1 MAWLGFLTLITIYW
15 CIYLTATTAQ
25 PDWALLSGWLLPILG
40 LTLHFQE
47 GTEVN
52 GLMVLLC
59 LLLFCGCRHGLA
71 EVRMWNIKQRKK
83 HPFLFGTLYAIVFLL
98 MLYCFIQAQLQGY
111 LLNIQGW
118 GSETMPLL
126 RQILTILPLLW
137 LNYRYTALL
146 YTAID
151 RLKRKKKELVLLSCR
166 FFMANA
172 RGTEKLG
179 RQGYYLEGI
188 QNGIT
193 YHFALTKRTFQMLK
207 KEKNLRL
214 QIETGLF
221 GGIYVTALESEEWL
235 RRVRR
240 FDRRWMKIGLMG
252 FLCVIVSGVWLFWIR

>member
-15 CIYLTATTAQ
+15 CIYLAAATARAG
-25 PDWALLSGWLLPILG
+25 WGLLAGWLIPILG
-40 LTLHFQE
+40 LTLSFRE
-47 GTEVN
+47 GMEVN
-52 GLMVLLC
+52 GLMVLIC
-59 LLLFCGCRHGLA
+59 LLMFFFCRRGLT

-83 HPFLFGTLYAIVFLL
+83 HTVLFGILYVVSFLL
-98 MLYCFIQAQLQGY
+98 MFYCAAQAQMQGY

-126 RQILTILPLLW
+126 RQILTLLPLLL
-137 LNYRYTALL
+137 LNYCYTALL

-151 RLKRKKKELVLLSCR
+151 RCKRSRRELILLACR
-166 FFMANA
+166 CFMANA
-172 RGTEKLG
+172 RGAEKIG

-188 QNGIT
+188 HNGIT

-221 GGIYVTALESEEWL
+221 GGIYVTELENEEFL
-235 RRVRR
+235 KRVRR
-240 FDRRWMKIGLMG
+240 FDRQCMKYGLLG
-252 FLCVIVSGVWLFWIR
+252 FLPVLLGGLWLFWLR

>member
-1 MAWLGFLTLITIYW
+1 MAWLGFLTLIAIYW
-15 CIYLTATTAQ
+15 CIYLAAATAR
-25 PDWALLSGWLLPILG
+25 PSWGLLAGWLIPILG
-40 LTLHFQE
+40 LAHRFRAGME
-47 GTEVN
+47 IN
-52 GLMVLLC
+52 GLMVLICVVLFFLC
-59 LLLFCGCRHGLA
+59 RRGLL
-71 EVRMWNIKQRKK
+71 EIRMWNVKQRKQ
-83 HPFLFGTLYAIVFLL
+83 HPILFGIVYLFSLL
-98 MLYCFIQAQLQGY
+98 LLLYCLIEAQVQGY

-126 RQILTILPLLW
+126 RQLLTIVPLLL
-137 LNYRYTALL
+137 LNYTYTALL

-151 RLKRKKKELVLLSCR
+151 RIRRKRKELILLSCR
-166 FFMANA
+166 CFMANT
-172 RGTEKLG
+172 RGTEKIG

-221 GGIYVTALESEEWL
+221 GGIYVTKLENEALL

-240 FDRRWMKIGLMG
+240 FDRRWAKIGLAG
-252 FLCVIVSGVWLFWIR
+252 FLLVLVLGVWLFWIR